1 MIESIKRAWGVGSP
15 RGFKVAA
22 WIVAFSVFGAW
33 QYFDNKKSLPSI
45 VDFKNTSPV
54 KKEN

>member
-22 WIVAFSVFGAW
+22 WVVAFSVFGAW

-45 VDFKNTSPV
+45 VDFKNTSPI